1 MQRLVVIARLKAGQ
15 GPRAAELIAAGPPFD
30 LAETGIVRH
39 SVHLSAW
46 EVVFVFDGHD
56 VQWIVEDLIHKPF
69 QYELHSAFDAWR
81 SVVDGSPRYAHELFS
96 WEAQAAAPPAT
107 SEALTGS
114 AR

>member
-1 MQRLVVIARLKAGQ
+1 
-15 GPRAAELIAAGPPFD
+15 LIAAGPPFD

-107 SEALTGS
+107 SETLTGS